1 MTLSHERW
9 FFPGVAGVVELE
21 RLFFVQPGETRLAR
35 ASQPLGARFQFG
47 SLMVEALA
55 IRTCRFPAR
64 WCSAAPIRR
73 GLIPHRGVENI
84 LGIACVF
91 ALGGPESSKG
101 CVSTA
106 PLRRATGGLTRDPVP
121 STVPGFDRRRT
132 PLARLSAIRWPS
144 KASLFQVAKLGSL
157 RRPSDF
163 RGNNTFVAVDVHR
176 VSVLICAYTG
186 KEVVG

>member
-1 MTLSHERW
+1 MVFPWGCGRGGVGKVIFRAAGRNSLSPR
-9 FFPGVAGVVELE
+9 VAATGREIPV
-21 RLFFVQPGETRLAR
+21 RQSHGR
-35 ASQPLGARFQFG
+35 GARH
-47 SLMVEALA
+47 
-55 IRTCRFPAR
+55 RTCRFPAR

-91 ALGGPESSKG
+91 AVGGPESSKG

-132 PLARLSAIRWPS
+132 PLARLSAIKWPS
-144 KASLFQVAKLGSL
+144 KARLFQVAKLGSL